1 MLDFNYSNILVGI
14 DGSKTAAKAVRQA
27 ITIAEHNHARLTI
40 VAIIN
45 DREILGV
52 SKAALIGFGN
62 VNQSTI
68 DEVKS
73 RFQRLVH
80 KYELMAKDHG
90 LDVNAFVTSG
100 DPKNQLAHELVDE
113 AHVDAIVVGAT
124 GANFV
129 DRMTMGS
136 TAAFVIAQAPCDVF
150 VVHRDSLV

>member
-1 MLDFNYSNILVGI
+1 MSFNYSNILVGI
-14 DGSKTAAKAVRQA
+14 DGSKTAAKAVRKA
-27 ITIAEHNHARLTI
+27 VTIAEHNHAKLTI
-40 VAIIN
+40 VAVIN

-62 VNQSTI
+62 ANQSTI
-68 DEVKS
+68 DEVTS

-80 KYELMAKDHG
+80 KYELLAKDRG
-90 LDVNAFVTSG
+90 LEVNAFVTAG
-100 DPKNQLAHELVDE
+100 DPKNKLAHEIVDDE
-113 AHVDAIVVGAT
+113 GIDAIVVGAT

-150 VVHRDSLV
+150 VVHRD

>member
-1 MLDFNYSNILVGI
+1 MLDFKYSNILVGI

-27 ITIAEHNHARLTI
+27 ITIAEHNHAKLTI

-80 KYELMAKDHG
+80 KYELMAKDRG
-90 LDVNAFVTSG
+90 LAVSAFVTSG
-100 DPKNQLAHELVDE
+100 DPKNKLAHELVDDE
-113 AHVDAIVVGAT
+113 HVDAIVVGAT

-150 VVHRDSLV
+150 VVHRD

>member
-1 MLDFNYSNILVGI
+1 MMDFNYSHILVGI

-27 ITIAEHNHARLTI
+27 ITIAEHNHAKLTI

-62 VNQSTI
+62 ANQTTI

-73 RFQRLVH
+73 RYQRLIH
-80 KYELMAKDHG
+80 KYALMAADRG
-90 LDVNAFVTSG
+90 IEVNSFVTSG
-100 DPKNQLAHELVDE
+100 DPKNTLAHTLVDDE
-113 AHVDAIVVGAT
+113 DIDAIVVGAT

-150 VVHRDSLV
+150 VIHRD

>member
-27 ITIAEHNHARLTI
+27 ITIAEHNHAKLTI

-62 VNQSTI
+62 VNQTTI

-80 KYELMAKDHG
+80 KYELMAKDRG
-90 LDVNAFVTSG
+90 LDVSAFVTSG
-100 DPKNQLAHELVDE
+100 DPKNKLAHELVDDE
-113 AHVDAIVVGAT
+113 HVDAIVVGAT

-150 VVHRDSLV
+150 VVHRD

>member
-27 ITIAEHNHARLTI
+27 ITIAEHNHAKLTI

-80 KYELMAKDHG
+80 KYELMAKDRG
-90 LDVNAFVTSG
+90 LAVS
-100 DPKNQLAHELVDE
+100 
-113 AHVDAIVVGAT
+113 AT

-150 VVHRDSLV
+150 VVHRD